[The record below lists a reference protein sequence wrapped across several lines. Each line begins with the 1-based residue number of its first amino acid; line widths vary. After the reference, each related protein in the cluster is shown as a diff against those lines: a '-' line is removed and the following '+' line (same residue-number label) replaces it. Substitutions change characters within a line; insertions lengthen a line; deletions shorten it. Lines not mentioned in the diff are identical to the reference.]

1 MHGVS
6 TWPGDDPVATAQV
19 ADCMAW
25 SPETTSSRRNALLL
39 RDEAVRKALAT
50 GIPAQQIAEAL
61 GVRPEDVDRMAQR
74 PQPV

>member
-1 MHGVS
+1 
-6 TWPGDDPVATAQV
+6 
-19 ADCMAW
+19 MAW